1 MYLKMAKRVLR
12 ETDKRLVWKFL
23 WNMGFKGVRS
33 VQRFKSRLRRGE
45 YFPPFIY
52 LSIVN
57 SCNLR
62 CQGCWVDVS
71 APQQTLSVESVD
83 RVIDEA
89 KQLGNSFFGIL
100 GGEPFMH
107 PELLQILSHHPDAYF
122 QVFTNGHFITDSVA
136 GKLRELGNVTPL
148 ISVEGTEIISDQRR
162 GKSKVLSKTMA
173 GLENSIRHKLLTGVA
188 TSVCQ
193 TNIDD
198 LVREDWIDRLI
209 EMGVMYV
216 WFHTYR
222 PVGPD
227 AEPSLALS
235 PEQQRRVRQFVVNI
249 RAEKPIGVVDAY
261 YDDQGHAL
269 CPAAT
274 GISHHI
280 SPWGDVEPCPIVQF
294 ATESIEDD
302 KTLWEIFNGSEF
314 LRDFRKLASQSTR
327 GCIVL
332 ERPDLIEQLVETHSA
347 RDSTA
352 RGTARAELAQMQPR
366 SSQWDV
372 GHEIPERSYIYR
384 LAKKHWYH
392 DFGAY
397 DAGLPLYREPSD
409 STELSGQNA
418 FIDISALG
426 ADSNQR
432 SSASS

>member
-1 MYLKMAKRVLR
+1 MYLKMAKRVWQ
-12 ETDKRLVWKFL
+12 ETDKRLVWKFV

-71 APQQTLSVESVD
+71 APQQALSVDAVD
-83 RVIDEA
+83 RVIHEA

-107 PELLQILSHHPDAYF
+107 PELMTILSNHPDAYF
-122 QVFTNGHFITDSVA
+122 QVFTNGHFITDTVA
-136 GKLRELGNVTPL
+136 EKLRDLGNVTPL
-148 ISVEGTEIISDQRR
+148 ISVEGTEIVSDQRR
-162 GKSKVLSKTMA
+162 GKSKVLSKTMT

-198 LVREDWIDRLI
+198 LVSEAWVDRLI
-209 EMGVMYV
+209 DLGAMYV

-235 PEQQRRVRQFVVNI
+235 PEQQRRVRQFVVDM
-249 RAEKPIGVVDAY
+249 RAEKPIGVIDAY
-261 YDDQGHAL
+261 YDHQGHAL

-294 ATESIEDD
+294 ATESIED
-302 KTLWEIFNGSEF
+302 KKSLWEIFNGSKF
-314 LRDFRKLASQSTR
+314 LRDFRSLASQSTR

-332 ERPDLIEQLVETHSA
+332 ERPDLIEQLVEKHSA

-352 RGTARAELAQMQPR
+352 RGTAMEELVQMQPR
-366 SSQWDV
+366 PSQWDE
-372 GHEIPERSYIYR
+372 GHEIPERNYLYR

-397 DAGLPLYREPSD
+397 DAGLPLYRDPAGFVDVSEVGMK
-409 STELSGQNA
+409 SG
-418 FIDISALG
+418 
-426 ADSNQR
+426 
-432 SSASS
+432 

>member
-1 MYLKMAKRVLR
+1 MYLQMAKRVWR
-12 ETDKRLVWKFL
+12 ETDKRLVWKFA
-23 WNMGFKGVRS
+23 WNMGYKGIRS

-45 YFPPFIY
+45 YFPPFLY

-71 APQQTLSVESVD
+71 APQQALSVDAVN
-83 RVIDEA
+83 RVINEA
-89 KQLGNSFFGIL
+89 KKLGNSFFGIL

-107 PELLQILSHHPDAYF
+107 PELLTILSNHPDAYF
-122 QVFTNGHFITDSVA
+122 QVFTNGHFITDEVA
-136 GKLRELGNVTPL
+136 RELRQLGNVTPL
-148 ISVEGTEIISDQRR
+148 ISVEGTEIVSDQRR
-162 GKSKVLSKTMA
+162 GKTEVLSKTMA
-173 GLENSIRHKLLTGVA
+173 GLENCIRHRLLTGVA

-198 LVREDWIDRLI
+198 LVSEAWVDRLI
-209 EMGVMYV
+209 ELGAMYV

-235 PEQQRRVRQFVVNI
+235 PEQQRRVRQFVVDT
-249 RAEKPIGVVDAY
+249 RAEKPIGVIDAY
-261 YDDQGHAL
+261 YDHQGQSL

-280 SPWGDVEPCPIVQF
+280 GPWGDVEPCPIVQF
-294 ATESIEDD
+294 ATESIED
-302 KTLWEIFNGSEF
+302 KKSLWEIFNGSAF
-314 LRDFRKLASQSTR
+314 LRDFRTLASQSTR

-332 ERPDLIEQLVETHSA
+332 ERPDLIEQLVEKHSA

-352 RGTARAELAQMQPR
+352 RGTAREELAQMQPR
-366 SSQWDV
+366 PSQWDE
-372 GHEIPERSYIYR
+372 GHEIPERSAFYR
-384 LAKKHWYH
+384 FAKKHWFH

-397 DAGLPLYREPSD
+397 DEGFPLRREPAAHVDVSEVGIG
-409 STELSGQNA
+409 SP
-418 FIDISALG
+418 
-426 ADSNQR
+426 
-432 SSASS
+432 

>member
-1 MYLKMAKRVLR
+1 MYLQMAKRVWR
-12 ETDKRLVWKFL
+12 ETDKRLVWKFA
-23 WNMGFKGVRS
+23 WNMGYKGIRS

-45 YFPPFIY
+45 YFPPFLY

-71 APQQTLSVESVD
+71 APQQALSVDAVN
-83 RVIDEA
+83 RVINEA
-89 KQLGNSFFGIL
+89 KKLGNSFFGIL

-107 PELLQILSHHPDAYF
+107 PELMTILSSHPDAYF
-122 QVFTNGHFITDSVA
+122 QVFTNGHFITDEVA
-136 GKLRELGNVTPL
+136 RELRQLGNVTPL
-148 ISVEGTEIISDQRR
+148 ISVEGTEIVSDQRR
-162 GKSKVLSKTMA
+162 GKTEVLSKTMA
-173 GLENSIRHKLLTGVA
+173 GLENCIRHRLLTGVA

-198 LVREDWIDRLI
+198 LVSEAWVDRLI
-209 EMGVMYV
+209 ELGAMYV

-235 PEQQRRVRQFVVNI
+235 PEQQRRVRQFVVDT
-249 RAEKPIGVVDAY
+249 RDEKPIGVIDAY
-261 YDDQGHAL
+261 YDHQGQSL

-280 SPWGDVEPCPIVQF
+280 GPWGDVEPCPIVQF
-294 ATESIEDD
+294 ATESIED
-302 KTLWEIFNGSEF
+302 KKSLWEIFNGSAF
-314 LRDFRKLASQSTR
+314 LRDFRTLASQSTR

-332 ERPDLIEQLVETHSA
+332 ERPDLIEQLVEKHSA

-352 RGTARAELAQMQPR
+352 RGTAREELAQMQPR
-366 SSQWDV
+366 PSQWDE
-372 GHEIPERSYIYR
+372 GHEIPERSAFYR
-384 LAKKHWYH
+384 FAKKHWFH

-397 DAGLPLYREPSD
+397 DEGFPLRRGPAAHVDVSEVG
-409 STELSGQNA
+409 SG
-418 FIDISALG
+418 SP
-426 ADSNQR
+426 
-432 SSASS
+432 

>member
-1 MYLKMAKRVLR
+1 MYLQMAKRVWR
-12 ETDKRLVWKFL
+12 ETDKRLVWKFA
-23 WNMGFKGVRS
+23 WNMGYKGIRS

-45 YFPPFIY
+45 YFPPFLY

-71 APQQTLSVESVD
+71 APQQALSVDAVN
-83 RVIDEA
+83 RVINEA
-89 KQLGNSFFGIL
+89 KKLGNSFFGIL

-107 PELLQILSHHPDAYF
+107 PELLTILSNHPDAYF
-122 QVFTNGHFITDSVA
+122 QVFTNGHFITDEVA
-136 GKLRELGNVTPL
+136 RELRQLGNVTPL
-148 ISVEGTEIISDQRR
+148 ISVEGTEIVSDQRR
-162 GKSKVLSKTMA
+162 GKTEVLSKTMA
-173 GLENSIRHKLLTGVA
+173 GLENSIRHRLLTGVA

-198 LVREDWIDRLI
+198 LVSEAWVDRLI
-209 EMGVMYV
+209 ELGAMYV

-235 PEQQRRVRQFVVNI
+235 PEQQRRVRQFVVDT
-249 RAEKPIGVVDAY
+249 RAEKPIGVIDAY
-261 YDDQGHAL
+261 YDHQGQSL

-280 SPWGDVEPCPIVQF
+280 GPWGDVEPCPIVQF
-294 ATESIEDD
+294 ATESIED
-302 KTLWEIFNGSEF
+302 KKSLWEIFNGSAF
-314 LRDFRKLASQSTR
+314 LRDFRTLASQSTR

-332 ERPDLIEQLVETHSA
+332 ERPDLIEQLVEKHSA

-352 RGTARAELAQMQPR
+352 RGTAREELAQMQPR
-366 SSQWDV
+366 PSQWDE
-372 GHEIPERSYIYR
+372 GHEIPERSAFYR
-384 LAKKHWYH
+384 FAKKHWFH

-397 DAGLPLYREPSD
+397 DEGFPLRRGPAAHVDVSEVG
-409 STELSGQNA
+409 SG
-418 FIDISALG
+418 SP
-426 ADSNQR
+426 
-432 SSASS
+432 